1 MDAAHHPTW
10 GDVPI
15 DGRSWEM
22 QARDIMTT
30 DVVTVRLDTP
40 VPDVARLLVEQ
51 HISGVPVVDAL
62 KQVVGIVTEG
72 DLLRR
77 SELGTDKHRSHWLE
91 LFVSN
96 VRLASEYL
104 QAHGRTASE
113 VMTRDVI
120 QVAPDTAI
128 ATIVDIFEKNR
139 IKRVPVIDKDK
150 LVGIV
155 SRGNLI
161 QALGSVSHQVVPTSP
176 DDRCIRDQVLTEFRR
191 LPWGL
196 DSESNVV
203 VTDGV
208 VHLWGL
214 VSTPEEQAALYV
226 SAEETPGV
234 RRVEDHTI
242 LIRDDWHPRFRHR
255 VSE

>member
-1 MDAAHHPTW
+1 
-10 GDVPI
+10 
-15 DGRSWEM
+15 M

-40 VPDVARLLVEQ
+40 VQNVARLLVEQ
-51 HISGVPVVDAL
+51 RISGVPVVDAL
-62 KQVVGIVTEG
+62 NRVVGIVTES

-77 SELGTDKHRSHWLE
+77 SELGTDKLRSHWLE

-96 VRLASEYL
+96 VQLASEYL
-104 QAHGRTASE
+104 RAHGRTAGE
-113 VMTRDVI
+113 VMTHDVI
-120 QVAPDTAI
+120 QVAPHTPITA
-128 ATIVDIFEKNR
+128 IVDIFEKNR

-161 QALGSVSHQVVPTSP
+161 QALGAVSNQVAPTSP
-176 DDRCIRDQVLTEFRR
+176 DDRRIRDQVLAELRR

-203 VTDGV
+203 VTEGV

-214 VSTPEEQAALYV
+214 VSTPEEQTALYV
-226 SAEETPGV
+226 AAENIPGV

-242 LIRDDWHPRFRHR
+242 LIRDDWHARSRHR
-255 VSE
+255 VA